1 MLRGENM
8 QEGENNTAGDIYR
21 PFVELIIES
30 WRLAKLFQR
39 VLGKLDATEANRYI
53 NQVRY
58 FQRRVDDSLA
68 LTGMSLVTLEG
79 QHYDPGMA
87 ITPLNIADFGP
98 DEMLIVDQMIEP
110 ILMGQTGIIKSG
122 TALLKQAVQ
131 L

>member
-1 MLRGENM
+1 M
-8 QEGENNTAGDIYR
+8 QEGENDTVGDIYR
-21 PFVELIIES
+21 PFIELVIES

-39 VLGKLDATEANRYI
+39 VLGKLDATEANRYV

-79 QHYDPGMA
+79 QPYDTGMA

-122 TALLKQAVQ
+122 TALLRQAVQ